1 MCLLCD
7 DEKAY
12 QAYMNYL
19 DAMER
24 QGKAADPEAAVN
36 AVLDQLEAQDKA
48 RAKLRE
54 RADDPANDKTL
65 SPFFCSP
72 INK

>member
-12 QAYMNYL
+12 QAYMDFL

-24 QGKAADPEAAVN
+24 QGKNPDPDKVID
-36 AVLDQLEAQDKA
+36 AVLDQLEAVDKA
-48 RAKLRE
+48 RANK
-54 RADDPANDKTL
+54 DDPANDKTL

>member
-72 INK
+72 VDK

>member
-24 QGKAADPEAAVN
+24 QGKPADPDKAVD
-36 AVLDQLEAQDKA
+36 AVLDALEAADKESGKVS
-48 RAKLRE
+48 R
-54 RADDPANDKTL
+54 DDPANDKTL

-72 INK
+72 VNK

>member
-36 AVLDQLEAQDKA
+36 AMLDSLRAADEAA
-48 RAKLRE
+48 AKN
-54 RADDPANDKTL
+54 DDPKNDKTL

>member
-12 QAYMNYL
+12 AAYMNYL

-24 QGKAADPEAAVN
+24 QGKAADPDKAMD
-36 AVLDQLEAQDKA
+36 AVLDQLEAADKA
-48 RAKLRE
+48 RAS
-54 RADDPANDKTL
+54 DPANDKTL

>member
-12 QAYMNYL
+12 KAYMDFL
-19 DAMER
+19 DAMEK
-24 QGKAADPEAAVN
+24 QGKQADPDKAID
-36 AVLDQLEAQDKA
+36 AVLDALEAQVNTEAKA
-48 RAKLRE
+48 RAKQ
-54 RADDPANDKTL
+54 DDPANDKTL

>member
-24 QGKAADPEAAVN
+24 QGKVADPDKAMD
-36 AVLDQLEAQDKA
+36 AVLDQLEAQDREQA
-48 RAKLRE
+48 RE
-54 RADDPANDKTL
+54 RAKQDDPANDKTL